1 MILVKTSIE
10 GANYKI
16 QPLKYQKEIESL
28 DYPLDEIRI
37 TAPIAEM
44 AKSPLGTLFVV
55 NKFTLPDPDH
65 LHIEAE
71 DMIPVEYSG
80 TVFPLSGITNIQE
93 IGDYTINYM
102 LEVNPSEYDK
112 ESVHDLAKQ
121 LNSYGY
127 SFDWEELTAPKPI
140 DLEAPASSGNNLK
153 RSIASKY
160 PAPSLEDC
168 GFYVDPDVWF
178 LLVRNVL
185 RGENTLL
192 TGPSG
197 TGKTELI
204 EHVAKVMGKE
214 LSTQDMGTIFDAQS
228 SLLGVHRIGKDGHSD
243 FEYAP
248 FVGHVQQGGIVL
260 LDELN
265 RSTLAANNILF
276 PCLDRRRYVPV
287 DIACEDCG
295 RNIPVHEDTSFIATA
310 NIGAEYSGT
319 QAIDRALLDR
329 FFPIE
334 LDYLREEEEVSV
346 LMKRTGVD
354 ERVASSIV
362 KVANEVRKQAKEQE
376 LSNAISIRHNLQ
388 VASLVTDGFDV
399 DKALMSTIMP
409 LFQDGIGVSE
419 RSKVMSIISAF

>member
-1 MILVKTSIE
+1 MILVKTVIE
-10 GANYKI
+10 GASYKI
-16 QPLKYQKEIESL
+16 QPLNYQKEIESL
-28 DYPLDEIRI
+28 DYPIDEIRI

-44 AKSPLGTLFVV
+44 AKSPLGAMFVIQ
-55 NKFTLPDPDH
+55 KFTLPDPDH
-65 LHIEAE
+65 IHIEAE
-71 DMIPVEYSG
+71 DMIPIEYNG
-80 TVFPLSGITNIQE
+80 TAFPLFGVDNVQE
-93 IGDYTINYM
+93 VCDYTINYM
-102 LEVNPSEYDK
+102 LEINPSDYKK
-112 ESVHDLAKQ
+112 EDVEQFAKQ
-121 LNSYGY
+121 LEAYGY
-127 SFDWEELTAPKPI
+127 SYNWEELTAPKPI
-140 DLEAPASSGNNLK
+140 DLESKEGASNLK

-160 PAPSLEDC
+160 PAPSLDEC
-168 GFYVDPDVWF
+168 GFHVDPDVWF

-204 EHVAKVMGKE
+204 QHVAKVMDKN

-243 FEYAP
+243 FEFAP
-248 FVGHVQQGGIVL
+248 FVDHIQTGGIVL

-276 PCLDRRRYVPV
+276 PCLDRRRYLPIDV
-287 DIACEDCG
+287 ACGECG
-295 RNIPVHEDTSFIATA
+295 RTIPVHENTAFIATA
-310 NIGAEYSGT
+310 NIGAEYAGT
-319 QAIDRALLDR
+319 QSIDRALLDR

-334 LDYLREEEEVSV
+334 LDYLREEEEVNV
-346 LMKRTGVD
+346 LINRTGV
-354 ERVASSIV
+354 EEKVASSIV

-388 VASLVTDGFDV
+388 VASLVSDGFDV